1 MPVVVAA
8 VAVAL
13 SGSSPRAP
21 LSVARS
27 ALLAARVVPVL
38 ALVAASAPSTAS
50 AMAVQPT
57 WSGCGP
63 RQESR
68 CAAVGCPL
76 AAAAPCEA
84 QPKTGE
90 GRERRERRGRLEL
103 ALAAALAQ
111 PKLPKLQAR
120 S

>member
-1 MPVVVAA
+1 MPLEALPAMPGPAQQLVR
-8 VAVAL
+8 VAL
-13 SGSSPRAP
+13 VRVRA
-21 LSVARS
+21 R
-27 ALLAARVVPVL
+27 ARVVPVL

-90 GRERRERRGRLEL
+90 GRERRVRRGRLEM

-111 PKLPKLQAR
+111 PKQQGR
-120 S
+120 

>member
-1 MPVVVAA
+1 MPLEALPAMPGPAQQLVR
-8 VAVAL
+8 VAL
-13 SGSSPRAP
+13 VRVRA
-21 LSVARS
+21 R
-27 ALLAARVVPVL
+27 ARVVP
-38 ALVAASAPSTAS
+38 SAPSTAS

-111 PKLPKLQAR
+111 PKLQAR